1 GLGVAEIP
9 VVHEVRVGG
18 IPGAEQAV
26 LEADLEAGVGAVAVA
41 HHEID
46 RLVGGNRI
54 AERVERRQAVGGLGG
69 GRRSGRQR
77 HGGRRDRRRI
87 RQRAGDLR
95 AGRAGGVYLQRQQGV
110 GRAVQAQGQQA
121 VRVERKSGG

>member
-1 GLGVAEIP
+1 
-9 VVHEVRVGG
+9 
-18 IPGAEQAV
+18 QAV

-121 VRVERKSGG
+121 VRVGRHLAAPGDAGERVGGQIDGVGRGPQLE